1 MIGRIEPK
9 YYASVEER
17 INVLSH
23 ALALLLSIVGLLA
36 LISRALLHGDT
47 AHLVGFSTFAL
58 SLIALFTA
66 STAYHSTRAPVL
78 RVRLRTVDHAAIYI
92 LIAGTYTPFALVTLQ
107 GSIGWILFAVIW
119 TLALSGIALKL
130 FFTGRF
136 ELSSTLMYVAMG
148 WLIVFFIKPL
158 IASFPPAGLAWLLAG
173 GIAYTVGAVLY
184 SMPRVPY
191 NHAVFHIFVVA
202 GGMCHFIAVFVYV
215 LPLG

>member
-1 MIGRIEPK
+1 M
-9 YYASVEER
+9 
-17 INVLSH
+17 
-23 ALALLLSIVGLLA
+23 
-36 LISRALLHGDT
+36 
-47 AHLVGFSTFAL
+47 
-58 SLIALFTA
+58 
-66 STAYHSTRAPVL
+66 L

-119 TLALSGIALKL
+119 TMALSGIALKL